1 MPYVL
6 VRHKVEDYTTWKP
19 MFDEG
24 EMGRRAVGSKGGY
37 VFRNADD
44 ANEVFILMEVTDLE
58 QARQAARSEEMRQSL
73 QRAGVADQPDL
84 YFLEEVDR
92 PAA

>member
-24 EMGRRAVGSKGGY
+24 EQGRRALGSKGGY
-37 VFRNADD
+37 VFHNADD

-58 QARQAARSEEMRQSL
+58 QARQAAHSEGMRQSM
-73 QRAGVADQPDL
+73 QRAGVVDQPDL
-84 YFLEEVDR
+84 YFLEEADR

>member
-24 EMGRRAVGSKGGY
+24 EMGRRALGSKGGY

-58 QARQAARSEEMRQSL
+58 QARQAAQSERCASPCSG
-73 QRAGVADQPDL
+73 RAWRINQISTSW
-84 YFLEEVDR
+84 R
-92 PAA
+92 R

>member
-6 VRHKVEDYTTWKP
+6 VRHKVADYTTWKP

-24 EMGRRAVGSKGGY
+24 ETARRTAGSTGGY

-44 ANEVFILMEVTDLE
+44 GNEIFILMEVTDLE
-58 QARQAARSEEMRQSL
+58 QARQAAQSEEMRQAME
-73 QRAGVADQPDL
+73 RAGVADQPDL